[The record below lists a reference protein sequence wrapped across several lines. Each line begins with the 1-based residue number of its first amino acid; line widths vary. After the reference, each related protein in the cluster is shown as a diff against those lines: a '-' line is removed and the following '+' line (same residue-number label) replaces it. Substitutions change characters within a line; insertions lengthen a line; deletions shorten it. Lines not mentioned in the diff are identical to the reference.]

1 MQSDIIR
8 KPVFLTEKAS
18 RLREDENKVVFEVSP
33 KANKIQ
39 IREAIQKAFGVS
51 VLDVNT
57 SIVRGHMKR
66 MGRGYG
72 KLRNWKKAIVTLKA
86 GDTIQFFDEESAE
99 GTSTE
104 AAEAAGAKE

>member
-1 MQSDIIR
+1 MQNDIIR
-8 KPVFLTEKAS
+8 KPIFLTEKAS

-39 IREAIQKAFGVS
+39 IREAIQAAFGVS
-51 VLDVNT
+51 VLGVNT

-72 KLRNWKKAIVTLKA
+72 KLRNWKKAVITLKA
-86 GDTIQFFDEESAE
+86 GDTIQFFDEES
-99 GTSTE
+99 TE
-104 AAEAAGAKE
+104 AAASEATEAKE